1 MSFDGWL
8 VGRSICHSLTSESVT
23 CSTKAYSK
31 IVRPSKYTIVDYKH
45 NEYIIVDWRG
55 KVNNNQQHLHSHW
68 DTMLTPIAKKPVTRK
83 KPFPAFLNQ
92 YIMVDGQ
99 KDDVD
104 TTRRRRG
111 AARNGKSV
119 MHVYSWVTGCVHVY
133 SIFWTYRLSRLYAGT
148 MKVPELEDQEVEIS
162 IYHHVAL
169 NDAFSL

>member
-1 MSFDGWL
+1 
-8 VGRSICHSLTSESVT
+8 
-23 CSTKAYSK
+23 
-31 IVRPSKYTIVDYKH
+31 
-45 NEYIIVDWRG
+45 
-55 KVNNNQQHLHSHW
+55 
-68 DTMLTPIAKKPVTRK
+68 MLTPIAKKPVTRK

-111 AARNGKSV
+111 AARNGTSV

-162 IYHHVAL
+162 IYHYL
-169 NDAFSL
+169 SIYLPPCCLERRSLLIKNKLLTLYGPMTSLKFQFGPHTQASFVKRRKSRHSDHPV